1 MIILNK
7 KARHDYAIIET
18 IECGMVLTGSEVKSI
33 RAGKLQLKGSY
44 ASIVNGEVFIL
55 GSHIYKVGSSF
66 FSHEEVRNRKLLL
79 HKKEIRRLDKY
90 LQLNRGTTLVP
101 LSVYLVNGRVKCEI
115 GLAKGLKKY
124 DKRAALKEKDIKR
137 SIERG
142 AF

>member
-7 KARHDYAIIET
+7 KAKHDYSIIET

-44 ASIVNGEVFIL
+44 ASIVNGEVFLL
-55 GSHIYKVGSSF
+55 GSHIAKVGDSF
-66 FSHEEVRNRKLLL
+66 FSHEEVRDRKLLL

-90 LQLNRGTTLVP
+90 IQLNRGTTLVP
-101 LSVYLVNGRVKCEI
+101 LSVYIVNGRVKCEI

-137 SIERG
+137 SLERG